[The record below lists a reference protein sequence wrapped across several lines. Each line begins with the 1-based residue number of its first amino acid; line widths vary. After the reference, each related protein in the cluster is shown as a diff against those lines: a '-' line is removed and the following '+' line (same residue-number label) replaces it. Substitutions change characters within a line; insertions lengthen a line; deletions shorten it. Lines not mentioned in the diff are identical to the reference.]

1 MNGENE
7 ETKKNAPN
15 ARLFSFC
22 SPAGHGGAWEAKP
35 WWTGDARV
43 APAEAALLRADRGAL
58 GAELARLDCSKNAG
72 VQNDPKAKEVL
83 TAAAAKRGP
92 TAKYGAFTLLIKDEP
107 GQKWSPEG
115 FHDVVK
121 WV

>member
-1 MNGENE
+1 MNLKLHYNCLGPVG
-7 ETKKNAPN
+7 TKYIADALHVNTKLTN
-15 ARLFSFC
+15 LDL
-22 SPAGHGGAWEAKP
+22 
-35 WWTGDARV
+35 GDNGIGMDGCKAL
-43 APAEAALLRADRGAL
+43 AEML
-58 GAELARLDCSKNAG
+58 GVNKELARLDCSKNAG